1 MIINPWASLISQ
13 VDQDPLRSA
22 KSREDARLNGKG
34 GNNSAGVAAS
44 WLDPKTRGARCARE
58 GVEVTL
64 PSGELRPYLSL
75 RKAFEGLRLPMGKH
89 AMFRLKL
96 KAARRLKFEDDGK
109 AYVFRI
115 VPRA

>member
-13 VDQDPLRSA
+13 VDQDPWRSDKA
-22 KSREDARLNGKG
+22 REDARLNCKA
-34 GNNSAGVAAS
+34 NNSVGVAAS

-64 PSGELRPYLSL
+64 PSGEVRPYLSL
-75 RKAFEGLRLPMGKH
+75 RKAFEALRLPMGKH
-89 AMFRLKL
+89 VMFRLKL
-96 KAARRLKFEDDGK
+96 KHSRQLKFEEGGK
-109 AYVFRI
+109 TYMFRI